1 MESRF
6 NIDCKIRDVTRLV
19 VQVKELVLHQ
29 WFLMNHEPN
38 PLTQMKELVLHQ
50 SEDERTESEKE
61 TTKSGK
67 HDDDMSIDFDESDN
81 EEDEHV
87 DVETQRDEYVHD
99 DEYVHEDDEYVHEEY
114 EHVHNYV
121 EEELNDAEIA
131 KTIEG
136 DKELT
141 VTNKV
146 EVEKTEE
153 AKGDKEHVD
162 DALIEFDQAKDASS
176 QANQA
181 SALIS
186 VTQKGKPDLPPISSS
201 LFVSSGFVIPKPTV
215 LTPILE
221 VVIEAPVT
229 TIPSLILVLPSISLI
244 IQQSTPVPTPT
255 ITTEAPSFPTVFP
268 ESKALSALQLRVSEL
283 EKEVKEPKQV
293 DHSTTLL
300 ASFRY
305 EVPSAVNDY
314 LGSNLGDALQKV
326 LQKHTANLIQQ
337 YSLKQ
342 LIDPM
347 QKESQKSGFEICKIK
362 LEHAEKQQKS

>member
-6 NIDCKIRDVTRLV
+6 NIDCKLRDVTRLV

-29 WFLMNHEPN
+29 
-38 PLTQMKELVLHQ
+38 
-50 SEDERTESEKE
+50 SEDERTKSEKE

-114 EHVHNYV
+114 EHVHNYM

-131 KTIEG
+131 KTIE
-136 DKELT
+136 
-141 VTNKV
+141 V
-146 EVEKTEE
+146 
-153 AKGDKEHVD
+153 
-162 DALIEFDQAKDASS
+162 DQAKDASS

-186 VTQKGKPDLPPISSS
+186 VTQKGKPDLPPLSSS
-201 LFVSSGFVIPKPTV
+201 LSVSSEFVIPKPIV

-255 ITTEAPSFPTVFP
+255 ITTEALSFPTVFP
-268 ESKALSALQLRVSEL
+268 ESKALSAL
-283 EKEVKEPKQV
+283 
-293 DHSTTLL
+293 
-300 ASFRY
+300 
-305 EVPSAVNDY
+305 
-314 LGSNLGDALQKV
+314 
-326 LQKHTANLIQQ
+326 
-337 YSLKQ
+337 
-342 LIDPM
+342 
-347 QKESQKSGFEICKIK
+347 
-362 LEHAEKQQKS
+362 